1 MKRPITLLVCAGV
14 VWGSC
19 VLGGELPSA
28 ARGKELFDS
37 RELGTNGKSCATCH
51 PDGKRLQGVG
61 TRTDDD
67 LAATVNACVAGPLK
81 GKPLD
86 PDSSDMKSLV
96 LYLKG
101 FATTGN

>member
-1 MKRPITLLVCAGV
+1 MKRLATLSVITGV
-14 VWGSC
+14 VWGSA
-19 VLGGELPSA
+19 VLGGDLPSA

-61 TRTDDD
+61 ALADDD
-67 LAATVNACVAGPLK
+67 LAATVNACLSGPLK

-86 PDSSDMKSLV
+86 PDSADMKSLV

-101 FATTGN
+101 FANPGK